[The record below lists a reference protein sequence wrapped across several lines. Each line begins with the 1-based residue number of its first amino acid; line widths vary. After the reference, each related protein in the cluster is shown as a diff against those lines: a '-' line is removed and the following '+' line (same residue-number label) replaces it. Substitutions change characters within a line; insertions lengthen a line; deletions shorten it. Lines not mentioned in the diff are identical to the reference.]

1 MRATSA
7 PKTAAKSEGMSTTW
21 FPGENLFDDTGRIGD
36 RERNFDKKQ
45 RSYRYERRIP
55 LGVER
60 DSVKS
65 ERDLLAKGSR
75 SMLGKAERLL
85 CVLSQG

>member
-1 MRATSA
+1 MKTDELEIESETS
-7 PKTAAKSEGMSTTW
+7 T
-21 FPGENLFDDTGRIGD
+21 
-36 RERNFDKKQ
+36 KKQ
-45 RSYRYERRIP
+45 TSYRYERRIP

-85 CVLSQG
+85 YVLSQG